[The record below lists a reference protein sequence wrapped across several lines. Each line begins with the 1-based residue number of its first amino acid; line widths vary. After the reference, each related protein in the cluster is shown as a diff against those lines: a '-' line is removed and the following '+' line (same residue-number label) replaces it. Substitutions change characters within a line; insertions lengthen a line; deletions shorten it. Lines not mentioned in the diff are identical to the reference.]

1 VAAAWGA
8 SGTAAGSDFPRRRFT
23 WSRPKTATENSRKRE
38 HGDDSPASRRSE
50 GGRCIICDVIAAEEA
65 LEAAEAEFR
74 RCNTDIN
81 DWSAY
86 ESMDKRGKRTLNV
99 TEALPAP

>member
-1 VAAAWGA
+1 MI
-8 SGTAAGSDFPRRRFT
+8 R
-23 WSRPKTATENSRKRE
+23 
-38 HGDDSPASRRSE
+38 
-50 GGRCIICDVIAAEEA
+50 DVIAAEEA

-74 RCNTDIN
+74 RFNTDFN